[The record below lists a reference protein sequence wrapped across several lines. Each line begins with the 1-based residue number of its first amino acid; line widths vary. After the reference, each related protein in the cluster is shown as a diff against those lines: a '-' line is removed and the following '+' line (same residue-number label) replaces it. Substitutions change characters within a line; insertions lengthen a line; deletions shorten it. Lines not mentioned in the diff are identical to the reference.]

1 MLQGESS
8 SGVGGDGVVNVMSV
22 LGHCRWMQCAEVL
35 SKIVF
40 RDGSSALLAT
50 VFANDKRCAGK
61 NPPDRLYGE

>member
-1 MLQGESS
+1 MS
-8 SGVGGDGVVNVMSV
+8 GGDGAVNVMSV
-22 LGHCRWMQCAEVL
+22 GHCSRWMQCAEVL

-40 RDGSSALLAT
+40 CDGSSPVLAT

>member
-1 MLQGESS
+1 M
-8 SGVGGDGVVNVMSV
+8 MSV
-22 LGHCRWMQCAEVL
+22 GYCSNGCNECAQVL

-40 RDGSSALLAT
+40 RDGSSPVLAT